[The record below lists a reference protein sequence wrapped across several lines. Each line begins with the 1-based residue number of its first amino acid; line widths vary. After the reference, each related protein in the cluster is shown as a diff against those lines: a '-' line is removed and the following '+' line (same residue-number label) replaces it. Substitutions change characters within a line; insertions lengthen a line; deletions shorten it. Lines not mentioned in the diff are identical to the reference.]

1 MIYSKTNVKGM
12 KVMSKIVKDLAPVF
26 YDLNE
31 FIDNWGDEIHKVKSS
46 IVDFEDDVL
55 SKISADDFLNIETRL
70 NIFSYK
76 MNISHIEN
84 HLSDIK
90 NILKSIKDTVFPNIE
105 WMRYSHRNELP
116 DSDADNMRIWLS
128 KVSICPQT
136 GPIDLIEIEFD
147 FEKSIPCKIRMYKKY
162 GVEIVTDYINGGL
175 VEAPLIRLFCKDT
188 CLDKLCDE
196 VNNMTET
203 MIKNYPEETDGK

>member
-1 MIYSKTNVKGM
+1 
-12 KVMSKIVKDLAPVF
+12 
-26 YDLNE
+26 
-31 FIDNWGDEIHKVKSS
+31 
-46 IVDFEDDVL
+46 
-55 SKISADDFLNIETRL
+55 
-70 NIFSYK
+70 

-116 DSDADNMRIWLS
+116 DADTKSISLS

-175 VEAPLIRLFCKDT
+175 VEAPLIRLFCNDT

-196 VNNMTET
+196 VKNMTET
-203 MIKNYPEETDGK
+203 MMKNYPEEIK